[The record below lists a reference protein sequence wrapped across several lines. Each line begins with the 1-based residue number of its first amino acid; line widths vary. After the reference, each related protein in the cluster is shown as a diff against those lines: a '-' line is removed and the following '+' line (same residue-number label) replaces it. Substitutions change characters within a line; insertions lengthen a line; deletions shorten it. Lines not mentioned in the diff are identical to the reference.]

1 MAKEVFI
8 ISFTETIAWMQQ
20 HIAFVDSTFKEL
32 LIAQHSE
39 VKACH
44 LSTSLGARVF
54 QDVAEPRNG
63 MSISMWAA
71 RPEQVSSLISYVL
84 LRSLDVMNS

>member
-1 MAKEVFI
+1 M
-8 ISFTETIAWMQQ
+8 
-20 HIAFVDSTFKEL
+20 DSNSKEL
-32 LIAQHSE
+32 LIAQCTE
-39 VKACH
+39 VKAWH
-44 LSTSLGARVF
+44 LATSLGARVF